1 MADPPLS
8 TGLQD
13 SQDSQDSSSPP
24 VNPGNPGILSN
35 KRARRP
41 HWTDRLGPWKGPY
54 RLAWFAVLA
63 LALVNVWFGP
73 LNQDEGWYLLAAQ
86 NVSRGM
92 TPYRDFLYTQGPVLP
107 YAYGWIAGAW
117 SDAGVLGGRLVT
129 AVFGFLATV
138 FFALVAG
145 ELARRRDPDA
155 FGPAFFLAFVLL
167 GLSPD
172 WSYFTAIPKTY
183 ALGSFLLA
191 LGFGLSL
198 GAPGRLNRRGAAIA
212 GACFAFAAATRA
224 TLCLAAVPVWIALI
238 VAARRDRARRF
249 DWLWFAVGCAAALA
263 FAYAPFLLECPD
275 NFLFSQTYHTARA
288 AAPFGE
294 WLVLRAGFV
303 CFLAQGYPALIAA
316 AAILAAAATKKV
328 SGSKFSSSTPSTP
341 STSSTL
347 QPLDP
352 LYLAVVASFVLL
364 TLAHFLV
371 PFPYADYNTPAMPL
385 AAVALAVPLGGLVA
399 RANLRPWRV
408 GLAALAASLAF
419 VAASPW
425 PMKWVDGEQHLFWFH
440 SSLDSALARLRR
452 AGRVV
457 REQNPEGKPIL
468 TQDAYLA
475 VEAGVPVVPG
485 FEMGPF
491 SIFPDLSDDEARA
504 HRVHNVE
511 TALEAIREADYD
523 VAALSGYTFL
533 LGCPSTAPLPYP
545 DRERL
550 RESVRA
556 PFGAPVY
563 SEHRFGQQNT
573 ELLIY
578 SRNAPPDELYWS
590 F

>member
-1 MADPPLS
+1 MD
-8 TGLQD
+8 D
-13 SQDSQDSSSPP
+13 SPRGRWIGP
-24 VNPGNPGILSN
+24 VL
-35 KRARRP
+35 
-41 HWTDRLGPWKGPY
+41 
-54 RLAWFAVLA
+54 LAWLA
-63 LALVNVWFGP
+63 AALLAAVNVWFGP

-92 TPYRDFLYTQGPVLP
+92 MPYRDFLYTQGPVLP
-107 YAYGWIAGAW
+107 FVYGAFADNW
-117 SDAGVLGGRLVT
+117 SPGGVLGGRILT
-129 AVFGFLATV
+129 ALLGLLAAL
-138 FFALVAG
+138 FFSVCAG
-145 ELARRRDPDA
+145 CLARRRDPA
-155 FGPAFFLAFVLL
+155 AEWPAFVLSFL
-167 GLSPD
+167 LLSLSPD

-183 ALGSFLLA
+183 ALGAFFLSFGFLFATGLELA
-191 LGFGLSL
+191 LKSIPRR
-198 GAPGRLNRRGAAIA
+198 APFAAA
-212 GACFAFAAATRA
+212 FSGVCFALAAATRA

-263 FAYAPFLLECPD
+263 LVYAPFLALCPE
-275 NFLFSQTYHTARA
+275 NFLFSQTYHAARA
-288 AAPFGE
+288 SAPFGQ

-316 AAILAAAATKKV
+316 AAILAAVAVFRTREAGGAA
-328 SGSKFSSSTPSTP
+328 GPADPSRV
-341 STSSTL
+341 
-347 QPLDP
+347 
-352 LYLAVVASFVLL
+352 LYFAVVVAFVLL

-408 GLAALAASLAF
+408 GLVALAASAAF

-457 REQNPEGKPIL
+457 REQNPQGKPIL

-475 VEAGVPVVPG
+475 VEAGFPVVPG

-504 HRVHNVE
+504 HRVHNLA
-511 TALEAIREADYD
+511 TAEKAIREADYD
-523 VAALSGYTFL
+523 VAALSGYAFL
-533 LGCPSTAPLPYP
+533 LGCPSTEPLPYP

>member
-1 MADPPLS
+1 MEDPATPHPADAAPAP
-8 TGLQD
+8 
-13 SQDSQDSSSPP
+13 
-24 VNPGNPGILSN
+24 
-35 KRARRP
+35 RRRP

-54 RLAWFAVLA
+54 QLVWFAVLA

-92 TPYRDFLYTQGPVLP
+92 MPYRDFLYTQGPALP
-107 YAYGWIAGAW
+107 YVYGFVAGAW

-129 AVFGFLATV
+129 ALFGFLATV

-172 WSYFTAIPKTY
+172 WAYFTAIPKTY
-183 ALGSFLLA
+183 ALGSLFLA

-198 GAPGRLNRRGAAIA
+198 GAPGNPNRRDSAIA
-212 GACFAFAAATRA
+212 GACFALAAATRA

-238 VAARRDRARRF
+238 VLARRDRARRL

-263 FAYAPFLLECPD
+263 LVYTPFLALCPD
-275 NFLFSQTYHTARA
+275 NFLFSQTYHAARA
-288 AAPFGE
+288 SAPLGT
-294 WLVLRAGFV
+294 WLVLRAGFL
-303 CFLAQGYPALIAA
+303 CFLAQGYPALLAA
-316 AAILAAAATKKV
+316 AAILAAAGLARTREV
-328 SGSKFSSSTPSTP
+328 GGAAGPADPSRV
-341 STSSTL
+341 L
-347 QPLDP
+347 H
-352 LYLAVVASFVLL
+352 LAVVAAFALL

-371 PFPYADYNTPAMPL
+371 PFPYADYNTPTMPL
-385 AAVALAVPLGGLVA
+385 AAVALAVPLGRLIA

-440 SSLDSALARLRR
+440 SSLDSSLARLRR

-457 REQNPEGKPIL
+457 REQNPAGKPIF

-504 HRVHNVE
+504 HRVHNVA
-511 TALEAIREADYD
+511 TAEAAIREADYD

-533 LGCPSTAPLPYP
+533 LGCPSTAPLPFS

-550 RESVRA
+550 REAVRA
-556 PFGAPVY
+556 PFGAPVH

-578 SRNAPPDELYWS
+578 SRNAPDEEEWS
-590 F
+590 MGDGWVR

>member
-1 MADPPLS
+1 MD
-8 TGLQD
+8 D
-13 SQDSQDSSSPP
+13 SPRGRWIGP
-24 VNPGNPGILSN
+24 VL
-35 KRARRP
+35 
-41 HWTDRLGPWKGPY
+41 
-54 RLAWFAVLA
+54 LAWLA
-63 LALVNVWFGP
+63 AALLAAVNVWFGP

-92 TPYRDFLYTQGPVLP
+92 MPYRDFLYTQGPVLP
-107 YAYGWIAGAW
+107 FVYGAFSGAW
-117 SDAGVLGGRLVT
+117 SSGGVLGGRIFT
-129 AVFGFLATV
+129 AILGFAAAFNFSV
-138 FFALVAG
+138 VACL
-145 ELARRRDPDA
+145 LARLRGRA
-155 FGPAFFLAFVLL
+155 AAAPAGFLAFVLIA
-167 GLSPD
+167 LSPD

-183 ALGSFLLA
+183 ALGAFLLSCGFVLLAPA
-191 LGFGLSL
+191 LWLDRPRVFL
-198 GAPGRLNRRGAAIA
+198 GREHPAAA

-238 VAARRDRARRF
+238 VRARRDRARRL

-263 FAYAPFLLECPD
+263 LVYAPFLALCPE
-275 NFLFSQTYHTARA
+275 NFLFSQTYHAARA
-288 AAPFGE
+288 SAPLGE

-316 AAILAAAATKKV
+316 AAILAAVAVFRTREAGGAA
-328 SGSKFSSSTPSTP
+328 GPADPSRV
-341 STSSTL
+341 
-347 QPLDP
+347 
-352 LYLAVVASFVLL
+352 LYFAVVVAFVLL

-385 AAVALAVPLGGLVA
+385 AAVALAVPLGGLVV

-408 GLAALAASLAF
+408 GLAALVASLAF

-475 VEAGVPVVPG
+475 VEAGFPVVPG

-504 HRVHNVE
+504 RRVHNVA
-511 TALEAIREADYD
+511 TAEAAIREADYD

-533 LGCPSTAPLPYP
+533 LGCPSTDPLPEA
-545 DRERL
+545 DRARLLSAVRERFPDIVCA
-550 RESVRA
+550 E
-556 PFGAPVY
+556 P
-563 SEHRFGQQNT
+563 RFGQQNT
-573 ELLIY
+573 PLEVRA
-578 SRNAPPDELYWS
+578 RNE
-590 F
+590 